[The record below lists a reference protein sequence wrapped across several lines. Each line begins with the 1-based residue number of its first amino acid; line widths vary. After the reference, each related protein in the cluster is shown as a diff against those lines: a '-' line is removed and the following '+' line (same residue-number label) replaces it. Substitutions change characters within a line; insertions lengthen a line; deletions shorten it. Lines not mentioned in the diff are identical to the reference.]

1 VKKKADDSELIVYSA
16 ALEDGD
22 VDFFDDPV
30 LLENMRTK
38 CLAILDEGVSANAH
52 YLLGVYHSLKGETD
66 QANIEWLKAAYLG
79 HCPAIIDYSSRAD
92 DGMSIEILGIVK
104 AMNNAGEHLGSAQED
119 FNDSLSELSP
129 EDQEKVNC
137 IAKKV
142 KESME
147 LYELSF
153 QW

>member
-1 VKKKADDSELIVYSA
+1 MKKKAVDSELIVYTA

-22 VDFFDDPV
+22 DEFLNDSAA
-30 LLENMRTK
+30 LEDMRNK

-52 YLLGVYHSLKGETD
+52 YLLGVYHILKGETD
-66 QANIEWLKAAYLG
+66 KANGERLKAAYLG
-79 HCPAIIDYSSRAD
+79 HCAAVIDYSSQAK
-92 DGMSIEILGIVK
+92 DGISIEILGIVK

-119 FNDSLSELSP
+119 FDDSLSQLSP
-129 EDQEKVNC
+129 EGEEKVNS

-147 LYELSF
+147 QYGLGF